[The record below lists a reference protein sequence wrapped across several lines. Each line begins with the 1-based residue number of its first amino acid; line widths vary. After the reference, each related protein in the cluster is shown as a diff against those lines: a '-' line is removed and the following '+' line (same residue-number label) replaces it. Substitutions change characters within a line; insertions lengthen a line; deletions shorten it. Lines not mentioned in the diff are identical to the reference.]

1 MQGDLFL
8 QYTEDLSLRGP
19 QGLAGLRWFDGGGE
33 NPTNASM
40 WLGLQSGGG
49 NFSQHCFL
57 TDPDGNLTVNEQ
69 DDGSPDVGGML
80 TWADFTRGVYGGRVF
95 WAKWTICPANAG
107 TQPSQTKRD
116 LR

>member
-1 MQGDLFL
+1 L
-8 QYTEDLSLRGP
+8 TGP
-19 QGLAGLRWFDGGGE
+19 QGLAGLRWFDANGE
-33 NPTNASM
+33 KPTNASM

-57 TDPDGNLTVNEQ
+57 TDAYGNLTVTEQ
-69 DDGSPDVGGML
+69 DDHSPDVGGML
-80 TWADFTRGVYGGRVF
+80 TWADFTRGVYGGQVY

-107 TQPSQTKRD
+107 AQPSKTKSD